1 MALGRQRDHQA
12 EMLVSWVEMPRSP
25 GHAFYDK
32 LQGVLIAA
40 GFDRFIE
47 TQCAVDYA
55 PPWPSIAA
63 AGTLLPYAADRLL

>member
-32 LQGVLIAA
+32 LQGVLIAGRFRSVRGDA
-40 GFDRFIE
+40 GVPWIMRRAL
-47 TQCAVDYA
+47 AVPSM
-55 PPWPSIAA
+55 PP
-63 AGTLLPYAADRLL
+63 